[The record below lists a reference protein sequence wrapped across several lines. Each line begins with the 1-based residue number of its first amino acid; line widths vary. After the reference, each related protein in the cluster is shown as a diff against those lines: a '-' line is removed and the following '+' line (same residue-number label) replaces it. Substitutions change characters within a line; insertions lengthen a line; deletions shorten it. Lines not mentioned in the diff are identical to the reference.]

1 MALQVVIMAGGKG
14 ERLWPVSSSQ
24 TPKQLIP
31 FEGEKSLLRS
41 AFERSLTL
49 TSAENIHVVTSTAL
63 AGKVQGELPE
73 MPPAN
78 VLAEPV
84 GRNTAPCIAY
94 AAAVIAKKDPRA
106 VMAVFPSD
114 HLIRE
119 PEKLKEAILFGAWAL
134 QSHPELLITLGIIP
148 DRPETGY
155 GYIAPEVVL
164 LSQGALTLKRVK
176 AFHEKPA
183 RIVAEQYLKSG
194 YLWNAGMFLW
204 RVDTILDMFSRH
216 MGDLN
221 EELVKLRAVLDVDAG
236 CIDRFYEASP
246 SISIDYGIM
255 EKADRVAV
263 IPVDFGWSDVGSW
276 DAMGNLFETDD
287 GGNTVRGSAEL
298 INAGNNVIWSMDK
311 RIVLIGVND
320 LVVVEGPDSILV
332 CPRAL
337 SQEVSV
343 VARKLDKKEG

>member
-14 ERLWPVSSSQ
+14 ERLWPVSSAQ

-31 FEGEKSLLRS
+31 FDGDKSLLRS
-41 AFERSLTL
+41 AFERSLAL
-49 TSAENIHVVTSTAL
+49 TRPENIHVVTSADL
-63 AGKVQGELPE
+63 AGKVMDELPE
-73 MPPAN
+73 MPGEN

-84 GRNTAPCIAY
+84 GRNTAPCIGY
-94 AAAVIAKKDPRA
+94 AAAVIAKKDPHA

-119 PEKLKEAILFGAWAL
+119 PDKLKDAIIFGAGAL
-134 QSHPELLITLGIIP
+134 ESHPDLLITLGVVP

-164 LSQGALTLKRVK
+164 LSQGGLILKRVK

-183 RIVAEQYLKSG
+183 RILAEQYLKSG

-216 MGDLN
+216 MAELH
-221 EELVKLRAVLDVDAG
+221 EELMKLMAGLGVDAD
-236 CIDRFYEASP
+236 CVERFYQASP

-263 IPVDFGWSDVGSW
+263 IPVDFGWSDVGCW
-276 DAMGNLFETDD
+276 DAMGNLFATDD
-287 GGNTVRGSAEL
+287 SGNTVRGSAEL
-298 INAGNNVIWSMDK
+298 INADNNVVWSMDK
-311 RIVLIGVND
+311 RIVIIGVND

-337 SQEVSV
+337 SQQVST
-343 VARKLDKKEG
+343 VAKKFGKGE

>member
-14 ERLWPVSSSQ
+14 ERLWPVSSAQ

-31 FEGEKSLLRS
+31 FEEGKSLLRA
-41 AFERSLTL
+41 AFERSLIL
-49 TSAENIHVVTSTAL
+49 TAPDNIYVVTSTDL
-63 AGKVQGELPE
+63 AGKVRDELPE
-73 MPPAN
+73 MPAEN

-84 GRNTAPCIAY
+84 GRNTAPCIGY
-94 AAAVIAKKDPRA
+94 AAVVIARKDPQA
-106 VMAVFPSD
+106 IMAVFPSD

-119 PEKLKEAILFGAWAL
+119 QDKLKDAILFGAGAL
-134 QSHPELLITLGIIP
+134 KSHPDLLITLGVVP

-164 LSQGALTLKRVK
+164 LSQGGLTLKRVR

-183 RIVAEQYLKSG
+183 RVLAEQYLKSG

-216 MGDLN
+216 MPDLS
-221 EELVKLRAVLDVDAG
+221 EELVQLKTSLDTDPACVG
-236 CIDRFYEASP
+236 RFYQASP

-263 IPVDFGWSDVGSW
+263 IPVDFGWSDVGCW
-276 DAMGNLFETDD
+276 DAMGNLFATDES
-287 GGNTVRGSAEL
+287 GNTVRGSAEL
-298 INAGNNVIWSMDK
+298 INADNNVIWSMDK

-337 SQEVSV
+337 SQQVSA
-343 VARKLDKKEG
+343 VAKKFGKGE